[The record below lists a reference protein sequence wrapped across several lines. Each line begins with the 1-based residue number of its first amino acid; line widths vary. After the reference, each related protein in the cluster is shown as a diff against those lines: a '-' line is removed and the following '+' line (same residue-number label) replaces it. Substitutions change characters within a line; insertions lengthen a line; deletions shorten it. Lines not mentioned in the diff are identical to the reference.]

1 MGILVGSIVTM
12 EICCKASCV
21 LVVSLVLI
29 CEKLIKCLSRHAGT
43 LLMLISGGK
52 SLQCFMQFS
61 VTPANNNNS
70 NNKKEMLRSIDCQ
83 LCMAAQ
89 LGTHSP
95 VLDGKP
101 ALL

>member
-1 MGILVGSIVTM
+1 MENIVGM
-12 EICCKASCV
+12 EICCEGGCV

-61 VTPANNNNS
+61 VTPANDNNS
-70 NNKKEMLRSIDCQ
+70 TTTATTKKRC
-83 LCMAAQ
+83 CV
-89 LGTHSP
+89 
-95 VLDGKP
+95 VLTVSFGRQP
-101 ALL
+101 S